1 MTGNS
6 LVPVGQQQP
15 SIDQSE
21 SKVGRDQV
29 GSQIETQNNFYGARA
44 NLTAIDLLL
53 EKLQREIEHD
63 QQIRDTID
71 KLQRFQKPRAHD
83 GVVGLEQKLQVS
95 GRAYE
100 YLDAI
105 EKKELFAKLLE
116 KFSLYASAQE
126 ILAALL
132 ARAEY
137 FFTHFIYPQVGSL
150 SILEVNQ
157 LVDGKIIEPTIDE
170 CGASVFAIDHSVA
183 MGMIY
188 WLAEQCHIRWHQ

>member
-1 MTGNS
+1 M
-6 LVPVGQQQP
+6 
-15 SIDQSE
+15 
-21 SKVGRDQV
+21 
-29 GSQIETQNNFYGARA
+29 
-44 NLTAIDLLL
+44 
-53 EKLQREIEHD
+53 
-63 QQIRDTID
+63 
-71 KLQRFQKPRAHD
+71 
-83 GVVGLEQKLQVS
+83 QVS

-137 FFTHFIYPQVGSL
+137 IFTHFIYPQVSSL

>member
-1 MTGNS
+1 MTGSS
-6 LVPVGQQQP
+6 LVPMGQHP
-15 SIDQSE
+15 TSIDQGK

-29 GSQIETQNNFYGARA
+29 GSQIETQNNYYGPRA
-44 NLTAIDLLL
+44 NPTTIDMLL
-53 EKLQREIEHD
+53 EKLQKEIEHD
-63 QQIRDTID
+63 QKIRDTID

-137 FFTHFIYPQVGSL
+137 FFTHFVYPQVSSL

-157 LVDGKIIEPTIDE
+157 LVDSKIIEPTIDE